1 MRVMTIFGTRP
12 EVMKLAPI
20 IHALERQDRGVASV
34 VCSTGQHREMLGPLC
49 QFLGIKPDIE
59 LDVMTRNQT
68 LEDLTGRLVAALGSV
83 VREVRP
89 NWIVAQG
96 DTTTVFVAAL
106 VAFYQK
112 IGFAHVEAGLRTGDL
127 RQPFPEEMNRRFA
140 DMVADLH
147 FAPTELARQRLLNEG
162 VPAARIHVTGN
173 TIVDTLTQVAALPYD
188 WSIAPFRE
196 LSECDRLVLVTAHR
210 RESFGNPLRELC
222 HAIRELAE
230 CFAPRDVTFVFPV
243 HPNPSVQGPVHEIL
257 GEISNIRLLRP
268 LDYLSLINLL
278 RRATLVITDS
288 GGIQEEAP
296 SFGIPLLVARERTE
310 RPEGVSMGVAKLV
323 GTTRDR
329 IVAEASRLLTDP
341 KAHAAMVKRV
351 NPYGDGRA
359 AQRIV
364 AALLDGTGI
373 GELRDRS
380 ALRAGARGALVAMN
394 PIALE
399 A

>member
-68 LEDLTGRLVAALGSV
+68 LEDLTGRLIAALGSV

-147 FAPTELARQRLLNEG
+147 FA
-162 VPAARIHVTGN
+162 
-173 TIVDTLTQVAALPYD
+173 
-188 WSIAPFRE
+188 
-196 LSECDRLVLVTAHR
+196 R
-210 RESFGNPLRELC
+210 RSSPGKDC
-222 HAIRELAE
+222 
-230 CFAPRDVTFVFPV
+230 
-243 HPNPSVQGPVHEIL
+243 
-257 GEISNIRLLRP
+257 
-268 LDYLSLINLL
+268 
-278 RRATLVITDS
+278 
-288 GGIQEEAP
+288 
-296 SFGIPLLVARERTE
+296 
-310 RPEGVSMGVAKLV
+310 
-323 GTTRDR
+323 
-329 IVAEASRLLTDP
+329 
-341 KAHAAMVKRV
+341 
-351 NPYGDGRA
+351 
-359 AQRIV
+359 
-364 AALLDGTGI
+364 
-373 GELRDRS
+373 
-380 ALRAGARGALVAMN
+380 
-394 PIALE
+394 
-399 A
+399 